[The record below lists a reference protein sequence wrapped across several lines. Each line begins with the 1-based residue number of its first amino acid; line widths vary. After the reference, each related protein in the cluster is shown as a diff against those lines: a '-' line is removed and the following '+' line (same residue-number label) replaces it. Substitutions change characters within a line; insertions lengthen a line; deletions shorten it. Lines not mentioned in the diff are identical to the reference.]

1 MAGLEKILVLVIFI
15 ACYALALSRRVK
27 ISHASLGAAALLM
40 ILGLLKPGDAVFKA
54 IKWDVL
60 GIYWGFM
67 MVSHVFMKSRM
78 PERLANQILARVK
91 VERYAIFALCLL
103 TAFLSAFME
112 NVGVVLMMAP
122 VAIAVSKRLD
132 SSLFHYLIA
141 IAVSSNVVTTLTM
154 VADPPSI
161 ILAMETG
168 MKPLDFYFFQGKI
181 GLGTITFVA
190 VLVAMSMLLI
200 QFRWMNKAV
209 DVKRESVPVTKGASV
224 LFVLGVVALMI
235 GPEFGLRPGIVGFT
249 AGVIALYMGG
259 RSELREMLVEF
270 DWNSFLFIM
279 GVFMVIYT
287 LNSSGL
293 LNDFGRGVVGMG
305 LTDTSAMLAFLT
317 WISVALSSFMD
328 NVPYTI
334 LMIPVCQSLAAS
346 LGIEAWPLL
355 YGMLIGTGVG
365 GNITPVG
372 ATANVFACGILEK
385 HGHKVSLKQY
395 LKISIPFTLAAVVAA
410 HILVQMIWL

>member
-1 MAGLEKILVLVIFI
+1 MSGSDKIIILAIFV

-27 ISHASLGAAALLM
+27 IAYASLGAAALLLA
-40 ILGLLKPGDAVFKA
+40 LGYLTPGDALFKA
-54 IKWDVL
+54 IKWDVM

-67 MVSHVFMKSRM
+67 MVSHVFMMSRM
-78 PERLANQILARVK
+78 PELIANRILSRVRVERWAILA
-91 VERYAIFALCLL
+91 LCAV

-122 VAIAVSKRLD
+122 VAIAVSRRLQ

-168 MKPLDFYFFQGKI
+168 MKPLDFYWFSGRL
-181 GLGTITFVA
+181 GLGTITLA
-190 VLVAMSMLLI
+190 GVLVAMSTLYFS
-200 QFRWMNKAV
+200 FRGFNKRVEVGHEAV
-209 DVKRESVPVTKGASV
+209 HTTKGATV
-224 LFVLGVVALMI
+224 LFIAGVAALMI
-235 GPEFGLRPGIVGFT
+235 GPEFGLRPGVVGFA
-249 AGVIALYMGG
+249 AGIIALVMG
-259 RSELREMLVEF
+259 RRELRQMLVEF

-279 GVFMVIYT
+279 GVFIVIYT
-287 LNSSGL
+287 LTRSGL
-293 LNDFGRGVVGMG
+293 LDDFAGWVVHSG
-305 LTDTSAMLAFLT
+305 LDSPAGLLAFLT

-334 LMIPVCQSLAAS
+334 LMIPVCKGLAAS
-346 LGIEAWPLL
+346 LGIAAWPLL
-355 YGMLIGTGVG
+355 YGMLIGTGIG

-385 HGHKVSLKQY
+385 QGVKVVLKEY
-395 LKISIPFTLAAVVAA
+395 LKISVPFSVSAVLTA
-410 HILVQMIWL
+410 HILIQIIWL